1 MSLVSTQPFPMVVLS
16 ARLKLSVK
24 TVVADAVIGSPPNI
38 ANAATPDSDPALQ
51 SAAKSPTPARDT
63 IRDTAMFWSAFR
75 QTNGGSEIL
84 LNRFLGKKPLPLP
97 LRPLAPAAE
106 RAEEARHRRIGG
118 RRAGQAGQDVESAV
132 HEHRERVLGKPSRTG
147 QLVGASRHGGPLP
160 PDPA

>member
-1 MSLVSTQPFPMVVLS
+1 MVVLS

-75 QTNGGSEIL
+75 QTNGGSGISL
-84 LNRFLGKKPLPLP
+84 KRSLGEKPLP

-118 RRAGQAGQDVESAV
+118 RRA
-132 HEHRERVLGKPSRTG
+132 
-147 QLVGASRHGGPLP
+147 
-160 PDPA
+160 